1 MDKENIFVGLE
12 KILREQNRSEEDIK
26 EVYKAYKF
34 AEKLH
39 DGQYRVS
46 EEPYIIHPV
55 EVTKILATLKVDTH
69 TLMASI
75 LHDTI
80 EDTGA
85 TKEEIES
92 LFGKD
97 IANGVSALTKNKSLP
112 KEIQMKDSL
121 ERIKKQPFEIAIVK
135 VADRMFNIRDRVES
149 WNSEKQEQYKEEA
162 RLICEE
168 LGELFLPAKE
178 ALEEQIEKY

>member
-1 MDKENIFVGLE
+1 MWESKKVNDAIFFATKKHEGQLMKQLE
-12 KILREQNRSEEDIK
+12 GMPYSAHFFGVAMNAIK
-26 EVYKAYKF
+26 LA
-34 AEKLH
+34 A
-39 DGQYRVS
+39 QS
-46 EEPYIIHPV
+46 QEPIDWDLLICS
-55 EVTKILATLKVDTH
+55 A
-69 TLMASI
+69 I

-149 WNSEKQEQYKEEA
+149 WSSEKQEQYKEEA